1 VAYDKQ
7 IMPINIVHIPSNLE
21 ANNVT
26 VVAYVQNLFK
36 FNLFHSRPPGHP
48 FRRP

>member
-1 VAYDKQ
+1 VAFDKQ
-7 IMPINIVHIPSNLE
+7 IKPRNIVHIPSNLE

-26 VVAYVQNLFK
+26 VVAYVQNVFK
-36 FNLFHSRPPGHP
+36 FNLFHSRPLGHP